1 MDDTEL
7 LASMARVHSSLAILT
22 DRFATLESSLLQI
35 GVALEALTDAL
46 VEVEDPPEPSD
57 DPHFTLDGPVENAA
71 RDQSKPL

>member
-22 DRFATLESSLLQI
+22 DRFAGLESSLLQI

-46 VEVEDPPEPSD
+46 VEVEEPDPID
-57 DPHFTLDGPVENAA
+57 DPTRTLDGPVENKL
-71 RDQSKPL
+71 RDQNEPL